1 MANFRRHPTPSTF
14 RRIAGSMWR
23 RPTDPS
29 IYGFVDVD
37 VTETLAFITRYRAA
51 TGRKLTMTHVVTHA
65 VARAFAAYPDTNA
78 KIRFGGR
85 IDVRDSVD
93 VFVSVATGE
102 GDLSGIKLEAVDS
115 LPLDAVVDRT
125 TERVA
130 RTRAGTDETYQRS
143 RSTLGRTPWWLLRPL
158 LWLSDL
164 VSNELQWDLPTLGMP
179 RDPFGTA
186 VVTNVG
192 AFGIDTAFAPFVP
205 LGRCPMLLLV
215 SEVKKRPMVVDD
227 TIVVR
232 PVLRLCGTFDHR
244 IIDGVQAGR
253 LAEAIREGVMNP
265 DAGENACEL
274 RLAAAS

>member
-1 MANFRRHPTPSTF
+1 MAKFKSHPNPSTF

-29 IYGFVDVD
+29 IYGFIDVD
-37 VTETLAFITRYRAA
+37 VSDTLAFIARYRAV

-65 VARAFAAYPDTNA
+65 VARAFAAYPDVNA

-85 IDVRDSVD
+85 IDLRDSVD
-93 VFVSVATGE
+93 VFVSVATSG
-102 GDLSGIKLEAVDS
+102 GDLSGIKLEAVDR
-115 LPLDAVVDRT
+115 LPLDAVVDHT
-125 TERVA
+125 TERA
-130 RTRAGTDETYQRS
+130 NRTRAGTDETYRRS
-143 RSTLGRTPWWLLRPL
+143 RSALGGTPWWLLRPL
-158 LWLSDL
+158 LWLSD
-164 VSNELQWDLPTLGMP
+164 VASNELQLDLPTLGMP

-215 SEVKKRPMVVDD
+215 SEVKKRPVVVDD
-227 TIVVR
+227 TVVVR

-244 IIDGVQAGR
+244 IIDGVQAGL
-253 LAEAIREGVMNP
+253 LADAIREGVMNP
-265 DAGENACEL
+265 DAGESACEL